1 LSGRYRLY
9 SDAKILLFSGKS
21 VKQVVPPQGGER
33 MTTMEVLTLLLL
45 LAAVIFG
52 ILGYIKK

>member
-1 LSGRYRLY
+1 
-9 SDAKILLFSGKS
+9 
-21 VKQVVPPQGGER
+21 

>member
-1 LSGRYRLY
+1 MAEIDKERRAWYDKR
-9 SDAKILLFSGKS
+9 ANRN
-21 VKQVVPPQGGER
+21 VKQVVPPKGGDR

-45 LAAVIFG
+45 LATVIFG